1 MKVTKENFRDFISAY
16 EEDELF
22 YRDVYL
28 HETQHPET
36 FSEYLETLDRDYII
50 QYKIYVPAIHNN
62 EWFPYLEENDIFTN
76 IPGNI
81 LLSKHYRYTPVFS
94 HQHEFF
100 EILCVYEGT
109 ADTTIQGIQHV
120 LKAGDICIIPPNTKH
135 SIGIFD
141 DSVSLNIIVR
151 ASTFQSTFFQTFV
164 ADSVLIS
171 TL

>member
-22 YRDVYL
+22 SRDVYL

-36 FSEYLETLDRDYII
+36 FSDIWKHLTGTISSTQNLCPRYPTD
-50 QYKIYVPAIHNN
+50 N

-109 ADTTIQGIQHV
+109 ADPTISRNAACFKSRRYLYHS
-120 LKAGDICIIPPNTKH
+120 TKYKTQYRY
-135 SIGIFD
+135 F
-141 DSVSLNIIVR
+141 
-151 ASTFQSTFFQTFV
+151 
-164 ADSVLIS
+164 
-171 TL
+171 